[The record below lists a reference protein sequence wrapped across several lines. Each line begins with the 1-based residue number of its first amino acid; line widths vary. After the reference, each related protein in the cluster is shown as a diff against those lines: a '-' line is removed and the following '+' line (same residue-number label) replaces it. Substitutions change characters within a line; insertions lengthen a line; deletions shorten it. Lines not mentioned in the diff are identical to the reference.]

1 MADKLKV
8 FKNQVNASASASLAA
23 VPINVLTN
31 NATTQAVVKDVAFKV
46 GHTNPLYEGV
56 YDYPVKVKVGDFTVE
71 EAVKGNGLTLT
82 GSQII
87 DSSSSFSIEIQ
98 PEAQKVDYGILEVML
113 LSTTGVTNF
122 YRYNLSQ
129 IGNPAGKG
137 SAILEAIK
145 SIGVP
150 IVGPGG
156 VTSLQGNTGCTIVRN
171 GETLFAYANGSS
183 LFVVKASG
191 ELVVQLSM
199 PTTIYAICADSNFI
213 YGKSN
218 GTDNVIRRW
227 SISTLTAASNLSLNQ
242 STNGFTNSNPGFID
256 HYNGFIY
263 LRGQGAESTVWVINT
278 STGSTT
284 TFQSSIANNENLG
297 GFITVN
303 TSGVPFLV
311 EHQDTQVYVRNLNT
325 SAEQTFSTP
334 LGTHPT
340 TTQGNHAAVIANGI
354 VLFNNGS
361 YNQTCIVDVNGATV
375 LRTSTTG
382 LFTMG
387 GLSGVMISKPFQT
400 APVQV
405 TREIQYSLLASGVE
419 STT

>member
-8 FKNQVNASASASLAA
+8 FKNQVNAAASTSLSAVSIS
-23 VPINVLTN
+23 VLTTDS
-31 NATTQAVVKDVAFKV
+31 TTQAVVKDVAFKV

-71 EAVKGNGLTLT
+71 EAIKGSNLVLT
-82 GSQII
+82 GSQIV
-87 DSSSSFSIEIQ
+87 DVNSSFSIEIQ
-98 PEAQKVDYGILEVML
+98 PEAQKTDYGILEIML
-113 LSTTGVTNF
+113 LSSTGATNY
-122 YRYNLSQ
+122 YRYKLSE

-137 SAILEAIK
+137 STILSAIK

-150 IVGPGG
+150 VVGPGG
-156 VTSLQGNTGCTIVRN
+156 ATALVGNTGCTIVRN

-218 GTDNVIRRW
+218 GSDNIIRRW
-227 SISTLTAASNLSLNQ
+227 SISTLTAASDLILNQ
-242 STNGFTNSNPGFID
+242 STTSFSNSNPGFID

-263 LRGQGAESTVWVINT
+263 LRGVGNDNTVWVIST

-284 TFQSSIANNENLG
+284 FFSSPIANNENLG
-297 GFITVN
+297 GLITVN

-311 EHQDTQVYVRNLNT
+311 EHQDTQIYVRNLNT

-334 LGTHPT
+334 MGTDPT

-361 YNQTCIVDVNGATV
+361 YNQTCIVDVNGAAV
-375 LRTSTTG
+375 LRTNTTG
-382 LFTMG
+382 VFTMG

>member
-191 ELVVQLSM
+191 ELVVQLS
-199 PTTIYAICADSNFI
+199 
-213 YGKSN
+213 N

-334 LGTHPT
+334 LGTNPT